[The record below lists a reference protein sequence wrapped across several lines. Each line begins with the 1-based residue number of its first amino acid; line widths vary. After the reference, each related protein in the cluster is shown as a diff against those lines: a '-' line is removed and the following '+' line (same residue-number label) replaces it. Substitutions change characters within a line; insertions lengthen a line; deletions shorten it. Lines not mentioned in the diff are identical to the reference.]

1 MKIGGIVAGADVVV
15 ATAVASRRW
24 TVWTELPSGTVPPDV
39 QLVDY
44 DECEFYPIPKA
55 DMLTKL
61 V

>member
-1 MKIGGIVAGADVVV
+1 MVAGADVVV

-24 TVWTELPSGTVPPDV
+24 TVWTELPSATVPPDV

-44 DECEFYPIPKA
+44 DECEFYLIPKA